1 MLCTLLYW
9 YHAEPYIWC
18 VNRYP
23 RKLALWR
30 SQPWRS
36 LTHGELGPG
45 ELADGSQVVMW
56 WLCIS
61 CSAEAWNF
69 DFLIKFYLEGQG
81 QSPHKTIGILT
92 KVFCTS
98 GPNLAI
104 RAWMGD
110 ELWCG
115 QASNGVNWEF
125 EGQGRSLHKTIG
137 IFDLEGQ
144 GQSLHK
150 TIGILTKVFCTFD
163 PNLLILARTTH
174 ELLRGQAS
182 DWHTDW
188 HTRAHTHTHT
198 HTEAGNDNTQRP
210 KLDSGENEED
220 SFEIIS

>member
-23 RKLALWR
+23 RKLALGR

-36 LTHGELGPG
+36 PTHGELGLG

-61 CSAEAWNF
+61 CSAEAGNF
-69 DFLIKFYLEGQG
+69 DFLVKFYLEGQG
-81 QSPHKTIGILT
+81 QSPHKTIGILI

-104 RAWMGD
+104 RAWMGE

-150 TIGILTKVFCTFD
+150 TIGILTKVFCTSKFAD
-163 PNLLILARTTH
+163 PCSNNSWVIAWTSKWLAHRLAH
-174 ELLRGQAS
+174 
-182 DWHTDW
+182 
-188 HTRAHTHTHT
+188 AHTHTHT
-198 HTEAGNDNTQRP
+198 DAGNDNTQRP

-220 SFEIIS
+220 SFEIIL